1 MSDFSWDIVI
11 GLEVHAQLNTRTKL
25 FSHAETSFGAEAN
38 THTTPLCQG
47 HPGTLPVLNQE
58 ALRKAIQAGLA
69 LSCKINE
76 VSRFDRKNY
85 FYPDLPKAYQ
95 ITQYQHPICS
105 KGELSI
111 SVKDGKA
118 PVYEKTVGITRIHI
132 EEDAGKLMHG
142 GAAGIA
148 ESYVDL
154 NRAGT
159 PLIEIVSEPE
169 LSSPVE
175 AVAYLQKLR
184 SILLYVGVSDCNME
198 EGSLRCDANIS
209 LKPKGSTTLG
219 NRTEIKNMNTFKG
232 LQAALEYEIK
242 RQAEVLENGGKIVT
256 ETLLFDAAERV
267 TRSMRSKEEAH
278 DYRYFPEPDLPPVLV
293 TQKEVDTIRETLPEL
308 PDAKKERFVKNL
320 GLSAYDA
327 DVLVADKELAA
338 YYEKAVATFPAEPKK
353 ICNWITTEVSAILNE
368 KQIGINE
375 FPVKAEAMGSLV
387 KLISEGTISGKIA
400 KDVFPEM
407 VASGKMPDV
416 IVSEKGLKVVQDDGL
431 IRGFC
436 EKVVAANPD
445 SVAKYKSGNKN
456 IFGFFVGNVMKETKG
471 QANPKLV
478 NDILTQLLG

>member
-1 MSDFSWDIVI
+1 MSSQTWDVVI

-47 HPGTLPVLNQE
+47 HPGTLPVLNKE
-58 ALRKAIQAGLA
+58 ALHKAIQAGLA

-105 KGELSI
+105 KGTLSI
-111 SVKDGKA
+111 SIKDPKA
-118 PVYEKTVGITRIHI
+118 GEYEKVVGITRIHI

-142 GAAGIA
+142 GSAGIA

-169 LSSPVE
+169 IYSPLE
-175 AVAYLQKLR
+175 AVAYLQKIR
-184 SILLYVGVSDCNME
+184 AVLLYVGVSDCNME

-209 LKPKGSTTLG
+209 LKPKGSTVLG

-242 RQAEVLENGGKIVT
+242 RQAEVLEEGGKIVT
-256 ETLLFDAAERV
+256 ETLLFDAAERK

-278 DYRYFPEPDLPPVLV
+278 DYRYFPEPDLPPVHV
-293 TQKEVDTIRETLPEL
+293 TQKEVAAILTSLPEL
-308 PDAKKERFVKNL
+308 PDAKKNRFVKDF
-320 GLSAYDA
+320 GLSVYDA
-327 DVLVADKELAA
+327 DVLVADKPLAHYYEQAVAA
-338 YYEKAVATFPAEPKK
+338 YPAEPKK
-353 ICNWITTEVSAILNE
+353 ICNWITTEVAAILNE
-368 KQIGINE
+368 KQIAITE
-375 FPVKAEAMGSLV
+375 FSVKAEAMASLV
-387 KLISEGTISGKIA
+387 QLIAEGTISGKIA

-407 VASGKMPDV
+407 VASGKMPEQ
-416 IVSEKGLKVVQDDGL
+416 IVNEKGLKVVQDDGL
-431 IRGFC
+431 IRSIC
-436 EKVVAANPD
+436 EKIVNANPD

-456 IFGFFVGNVMKETKG
+456 IFGFLVGGVMKETKG

-478 NDILTQLLG
+478 NEILTKLLG